1 MNPIPPANWAQALAQ
16 LQSQFA
22 ATLSHAERTDGTRPP
37 ANLSDWL
44 QAFSQPA
51 DPTATT
57 AQAPGLAFMASPW
70 PGSVSPVTVG
80 ADRWGVATTRYQE
93 ALAAL
98 QQAWLKIGIEAWSRL
113 HNALT
118 TNEAADDLRASYDL
132 WIYYGEQVFAEQARS
147 QHYAGLVSEL
157 INAQVALHLGCGI
170 GNEPPSDDPQQLRQA
185 LAEAHSREAS
195 LRSDLKTLR
204 ESHGGDST
212 SSPGPAKKAR
222 VRATS
227 SRKKP
232 TKKKSTKQ
240 AGRAGVQ
247 KTAPANTQGARKKTV
262 KKKPRDAKATPGGSQ
277 R

>member
-1 MNPIPPANWAQALAQ
+1 MNPTPPTDWTQALAQ
-16 LQSQFA
+16 LQAQFA
-22 ATLSHAERTDGTRPP
+22 AALSHAERASGARPLP
-37 ANLSDWL
+37 DLSDWL
-44 QAFSQPA
+44 QAFSS
-51 DPTATT
+51 PTRATART
-57 AQAPGLAFMASPW
+57 AQSPGLAFMANPW
-70 PGSVSPVTVG
+70 PGCISPNTVDT
-80 ADRWGVATTRYQE
+80 DRGGVAATRYQE

-118 TNEAADDLRASYDL
+118 TNEAADNLRASYDL
-132 WIYYGEQVFAEQARS
+132 WIYYGEQVFAEQAHS

-157 INAQVALHLGCGI
+157 INAQVALHLECGI

-204 ESHGGDST
+204 ESHGDDST

-222 VRATS
+222 VRPAS

-240 AGRAGVQ
+240 AGRAGAQ
-247 KTAPANTQGARKKTV
+247 KTAPANTQRVRKKTV
-262 KKKPRDAKATPGGSQ
+262 KKKPRDTKATPGGS
-277 R
+277 RR

>member
-1 MNPIPPANWAQALAQ
+1 MNPIPPANWAQALVQ

-22 ATLSHAERTDGTRPP
+22 AALSHAERTAGTRPL

-44 QAFSQPA
+44 QAFSGPT

-57 AQAPGLAFMASPW
+57 AQAPGLAFMANPW

-80 ADRWGVATTRYQE
+80 TDRWGVAATRYQE

-98 QQAWLKIGIEAWSRL
+98 QQAWLKIGIEAWGRL
-113 HNALT
+113 HEALT
-118 TNEAADDLRASYDL
+118 TSEAADNLRASYDL
-132 WIYYGEQVFAEQARS
+132 WIYYGEQVFAEQAHS
-147 QHYAGLVSEL
+147 EHYAGLVSEL
-157 INAQVALHLGCGI
+157 INAQVALHLACGI
-170 GNEPPSDDPQQLRQA
+170 GNEPASDDPQQLRQA

-195 LRSDLKTLR
+195 LRADLKTLR

-222 VRATS
+222 ARPTS

-240 AGRAGVQ
+240 AGRAGAQ
-247 KTAPANTQGARKKTV
+247 QPAPANTQGVRKKAV
-262 KKKPRDAKATPGGSQ
+262 KKKPREAKATPGGS
-277 R
+277 RR

>member
-16 LQSQFA
+16 LQLQFA
-22 ATLSHAERTDGTRPP
+22 ATLSHAERTAGTRPL

-44 QAFSQPA
+44 QAFSEPA

-57 AQAPGLAFMASPW
+57 AQAPGLAFMANPW

-80 ADRWGVATTRYQE
+80 TDRWGVAATRYRE

-113 HNALT
+113 HDALT
-118 TNEAADDLRASYDL
+118 THEAADNPRASYDL
-132 WIYYGEQVFAEQARS
+132 WIYYGEQVFAEQAHS
-147 QHYAGLVSEL
+147 QHYAGLISEL
-157 INAQVALHLGCGI
+157 INAQVALHLECGI
-170 GNEPPSDDPQQLRQA
+170 GNELSSDDPQQLRQA

-204 ESHGGDST
+204 ESHGDHGT
-212 SSPGPAKKAR
+212 SSPGRAKKAR
-222 VRATS
+222 VRPTS

-247 KTAPANTQGARKKTV
+247 KTAPANAPGTRKKAV
-262 KKKPRDAKATPGGSQ
+262 KKKPRAGKPAPDGS
-277 R
+277 

>member
-16 LQSQFA
+16 LQLQFA
-22 ATLSHAERTDGTRPP
+22 TTLSHAERTAGTRPL

-44 QAFSQPA
+44 QAFSEPA

-57 AQAPGLAFMASPW
+57 AQAPGLAFMANPW

-80 ADRWGVATTRYQE
+80 TDRWGVAATRYRE

-113 HNALT
+113 HDALT
-118 TNEAADDLRASYDL
+118 THEAADNLRARYDL
-132 WIYYGEQVFAEQARS
+132 WIYYGEQVFAEQAHS
-147 QHYAGLVSEL
+147 QPYAGLISEL
-157 INAQVALHLGCGI
+157 INAQVALHLECGI
-170 GNEPPSDDPQQLRQA
+170 GNKLPSDDPQPLRRA

-195 LRSDLKTLR
+195 LRSELKKLQ
-204 ESHGGDST
+204 ESHDDDST
-212 SSPGPAKKAR
+212 SSPEPAKKAP
-222 VRATS
+222 VRPPL

-240 AGRAGVQ
+240 AGRAGVP
-247 KTAPANTQGARKKTV
+247 KTAPASTPGTRKKTV
-262 KKKPRDAKATPGGSQ
+262 KQKPRAAKSAPDGS
-277 R
+277 

>member
-22 ATLSHAERTDGTRPP
+22 ATLSHAERTAGTRPLP
-37 ANLSDWL
+37 DLGDWF
-44 QAFSQPA
+44 QAFSGPA
-51 DPTATT
+51 DPTATS
-57 AQAPGLAFMASPW
+57 AQAPGRAFMANPW

-80 ADRWGVATTRYQE
+80 TGHWGVTAIRYQE

-98 QQAWLKIGIEAWSRL
+98 QKAWLKISIEAWSRL
-113 HNALT
+113 QGALT
-118 TNEAADDLRASYDL
+118 TNETMGNLRASYDL
-132 WIYYGEQVFAEQARS
+132 WIYYGEEVFAEQAHS
-147 QHYAGLVSEL
+147 EHYAGLVSEL

-212 SSPGPAKKAR
+212 SSPGPAKKVRA
-222 VRATS
+222 RATS

-240 AGRAGVQ
+240 AGRAGAQ

-262 KKKPRDAKATPGGSQ
+262 KKKPRDAKATPGGS
-277 R
+277 RR